1 MSAYPQAPHVY
12 LPSNPGG
19 QPGAEP
25 SFRLGSYQPPVAP
38 VRGGGDTGSCVW
50 AQDGVTG
57 CSSAGQTG
65 VIPLLC
71 CPGFQRGG
79 SATASTEPDR
89 QTERQ
94 PQGGPHRD
102 EQLPRQ
108 PAAEGARCAGGGGRQ
123 RPFDAFNRIIPTE
136 LSMVPGGGERR
147 CRGEAAASCRAWC
160 VLTPAAT
167 AGGPPAPPGWLQLPP
182 ALLQGAEG
190 TPTARPR
197 PHAAAARARL
207 ATSLAGLR
215 SCRQSPQPGD
225 GASRWGARGG
235 ASECLRPSWAQ
246 MAAGPGQLRLGGT
259 LRSVAPAT
267 AGAAGSNAGQAGPGA
282 TPALGCSCRFPPPPP
297 PGTAPAVPTVLPALL
312 SPTSRLFF
320 PFPEGVQPGRAAGGA
335 ALPALQS
342 SQRTDP
348 RKAAGAGRGD
358 GASPAGRGRAA
369 AGLPHRG
376 GSLQGPVP
384 AARNVSTAPSPQRAL
399 RPRREPPDPSVGSTG
414 CSPPPPQ
421 SGRHSQYVGPA
432 APLGTEKRGRQP
444 QNCLS
449 RRVLVFGF

>member
-1 MSAYPQAPHVY
+1 MMS
-12 LPSNPGG
+12 
-19 QPGAEP
+19 
-25 SFRLGSYQPPVAP
+25 SFRDSLQLK
-38 VRGGGDTGSCVW
+38 VRAV
-50 AQDGVTG
+50 
-57 CSSAGQTG
+57 
-65 VIPLLC
+65 L
-71 CPGFQRGG
+71 
-79 SATASTEPDR
+79 
-89 QTERQ
+89 
-94 PQGGPHRD
+94 
-102 EQLPRQ
+102 
-108 PAAEGARCAGGGGRQ
+108 GGGGRQ

-207 ATSLAGLR
+207 ATRLAGLR

-225 GASRWGARGG
+225 GASRWGAGG
-235 ASECLRPSWAQ
+235 LPNVCAP
-246 MAAGPGQLRLGGT
+246 PGRRWRLGRGSCGWGG
-259 LRSVAPAT
+259 LCARWLQQPRAQLAAKPAKPGREPRQRWAAAAAP
-267 AGAAGSNAGQAGPGA
+267 
-282 TPALGCSCRFPPPPP
+282 PPPPP

-414 CSPPPPQ
+414 CSPPPQ

-432 APLGTEKRGRQP
+432 APLGTERNGDVNPKIAFPAG
-444 QNCLS
+444 CWC
-449 RRVLVFGF
+449 LVFNAIQIKDRKTKQPNAGMAERLGSGTEGTRHSQAPSR

>member
-1 MSAYPQAPHVY
+1 MMS
-12 LPSNPGG
+12 
-19 QPGAEP
+19 
-25 SFRLGSYQPPVAP
+25 SFRDSLQLK
-38 VRGGGDTGSCVW
+38 VRAV
-50 AQDGVTG
+50 
-57 CSSAGQTG
+57 
-65 VIPLLC
+65 L
-71 CPGFQRGG
+71 
-79 SATASTEPDR
+79 
-89 QTERQ
+89 
-94 PQGGPHRD
+94 
-102 EQLPRQ
+102 
-108 PAAEGARCAGGGGRQ
+108 GGGGRQ

-282 TPALGCSCRFPPPPP
+282 APALGCSCRFPPPPP

-414 CSPPPPQ
+414 CSPPPQ

-432 APLGTEKRGRQP
+432 APLGTERNGDVNPKIAFPAG
-444 QNCLS
+444 CWC
-449 RRVLVFGF
+449 LVFNAIQIKDRKTKQPNAGMAERLGSGTEGTRHSQAPSR